1 MAINYTGT
9 TRNYQELEQIQQE
22 LYQDSKTFREAVID
36 IQEGFKS
43 GADVWE
49 SNVTVAMTAL
59 NTGEVT
65 ATGNIALNTQKTPV
79 SLVAFN
85 YEDRVNDNVLKG
97 TRFEKSM
104 KAGAFNVVSDEF
116 DKKVL
121 IQITPAIGADLE
133 TKLWNG
139 ATSATKTAIAALTPG
154 AGQGS
159 ITAAAQTA
167 VAAMPTT
174 LFDSLITRVL
184 YNDSQ
189 AKAAPGA
196 GLGDYIKVT
205 GTTITSSNIAAEYAK
220 LYGGANSK
228 VLDGFAGEEPKIFA
242 PLGHRQLIKI
252 ANNAVGAAQ
261 QVNFLVEGSGA
272 NEKISYNGVEISFH
286 PIGAT
291 FMVLTLPSYFKVL
304 MDLKGDQSSLQIGQV
319 ANGAMQRYMKNTQAM
334 NTFVVNQK
342 YITLYGG

>member
-1 MAINYTGT
+1 MPINYTGT
-9 TRNYQELEQIQQE
+9 TRNYTELEEIQSE
-22 LYQDSKTFREAVID
+22 LYQDSKTLREAKID
-36 IQEGFKS
+36 IEEGHKS
-43 GADVWE
+43 GTDVYE
-49 SNVTVAMTAL
+49 SKVTVAMTAL

-65 ATGNIALNTQKTPV
+65 ATGDIDLDVQKTPV

-85 YEDRVNDNVLKG
+85 YEDRINDNVLKG

-121 IQITPAIGADLE
+121 IQIQPAIGADIE
-133 TKLWNG
+133 SKLWNG
-139 ATSATKTAIAALTPG
+139 ATSATKAAVALLVPG

-174 LFDSLITRVL
+174 LFDSLLVRVL

-189 AKAAPGA
+189 SKTVAGA

-205 GTTITSSNIAAEYAK
+205 GTTVTSSNIAAEYAK
-220 LYGGANSK
+220 LYAGTNSK
-228 VLDGFAGEEPKIFA
+228 VIESGEAEIFA
-242 PLGHRQLIKI
+242 PLADRQLIMI

-272 NEKISYNGVEISFH
+272 TAKISYNGVPVNFH
-286 PIGAT
+286 PLGAT
-291 FMVLTLPSYFKVL
+291 FRICTIPKYLKVL
-304 MDLKGDQSSLQIGQV
+304 MDNEGDQNTLQVDKV
-319 ANGAMQRYMKNTQAM
+319 ANGAMQRYIKNTQAM
-334 NTFVVNQK
+334 NTWVTNQR

>member
-1 MAINYTGT
+1 MAISFTGS
-9 TRNYQELEQIQQE
+9 TRNHDILEEIQQE
-22 LYQDSKTFREAVID
+22 LYQDSRTFRENVID
-36 IQEGFKS
+36 IQEGHKS
-43 GADVWE
+43 GADVYE
-49 SNVTVAMTAL
+49 SKVTVTMSAL

-65 ATGNIALNTQKTPV
+65 ATGNISLAVQKTPV

-85 YEDRVNDNVLKG
+85 YEDRIDDNTLKG

-104 KAGAFNVVSDEF
+104 KAGAYNVVSDEF

-133 TKLWNG
+133 SKIWNG
-139 ATSATKTAIAALTPG
+139 ATAATKTAIAALTPG

-174 LFDSLITRVL
+174 LFDSLVVRTL

-189 AKAAPGA
+189 SKATPGA

-205 GTTITSSNIAAEYAK
+205 GTTVTSTNIAAEYGK
-220 LYGGANSK
+220 LYGGAPSK
-228 VLDGFAGEEPKIFA
+228 VIDSGEAAIFA
-242 PLGHRQLIKI
+242 PLGDRQLIKI

-261 QVNFLVEGSGA
+261 QINFLVEGSGV
-272 NEKISYNGVEISFH
+272 NEKIYYNGVPIHFH
-286 PIGAT
+286 PLGAT
-291 FMVLTLPSYFKVL
+291 FRILTIPEYLKLL
-304 MDLKGDQSSLQIGQV
+304 MDLKGDASSLQVGQV
-319 ANGAMQRYMKNTQAM
+319 ANGAMQRYIKNTQAM
-334 NTFVVNQK
+334 STWVTNQR